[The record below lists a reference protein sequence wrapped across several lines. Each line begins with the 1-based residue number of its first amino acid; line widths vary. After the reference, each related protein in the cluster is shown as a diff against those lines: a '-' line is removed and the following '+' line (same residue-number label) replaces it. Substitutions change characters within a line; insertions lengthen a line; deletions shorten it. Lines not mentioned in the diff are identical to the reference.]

1 MTLVSATSLTFS
13 LETLSG
19 GAPCR
24 MPDSLS
30 SWCAGC
36 VDRHSSHFAH
46 IVPSWSLG
54 STVQIMLFLRK
65 FQVCPGRVL
74 VPQVWGEE
82 GRRALASLASLLGSA
97 NCLLTECRKSGSDGG
112 RKIIHPPGPH
122 QPPAPQRTWKEASS
136 IPFAAC
142 QPCQGTVGQWRYNH
156 VIQQAPSHFASV
168 TYRLHANLSPQ
179 SPSHEPPA
187 QPFSIASLL
196 KLPPSLSG
204 SL

>member
-1 MTLVSATSLTFS
+1 MSTLISATSLTFS

-30 SWCAGC
+30 SWCTGC

-65 FQVCPGRVL
+65 SQVCPGQVL

-82 GRRALASLASLLGSA
+82 GRRALASLASLPCSA
-97 NCLLTECRKSGSDGG
+97 NCLLTECWKSDSDGG
-112 RKIIHPPGPH
+112 RKITPPQDLTSLQLHREHGRKPAASPLPH
-122 QPPAPQRTWKEASS
+122 VSLVKGQSGGG
-136 IPFAAC
+136 
-142 QPCQGTVGQWRYNH
+142 GT
-156 VIQQAPSHFASV
+156 I
-168 TYRLHANLSPQ
+168 T
-179 SPSHEPPA
+179 
-187 QPFSIASLL
+187 
-196 KLPPSLSG
+196 
-204 SL
+204 